1 MGPTHVFRSTYG
13 RILTGA
19 AALVALVTLVSL
31 ATSGGVEEVL
41 RYGAWPLLAVLVVWA
56 LFWYPEVQ
64 VSDGEIVLRNVLRTV
79 HVPWPTFRSVDSH
92 LALKVTTTR
101 GTFTAWAAPASSGSV
116 ARLRNPR
123 TVDPTKGMVG
133 DRLVSGANADAVAL
147 VIGERYEALR
157 SAGYLDGD
165 DHGLAPRTTW
175 HLATVAG
182 LVALTVLGVL
192 APQLG

>member
-13 RILTGA
+13 RMLTGA

-41 RYGAWPLLAVLVVWA
+41 RYGAWPLLALLVVWA

-79 HVPWPTFRSVDSH
+79 QVPWPTFRSVDAH
-92 LALKVTTTR
+92 LALKVTTTS

-123 TVDPTKGMVG
+123 TVDPARGMVG
-133 DRLVSGANADAVAL
+133 DRLVSGANADAAAL

-157 SAGYLDGD
+157 SAGHLDGH
-165 DHGLAPRTTW
+165 DHGLTPRTTW
-175 HLATVAG
+175 HVATVAG
-182 LVALTVLGVL
+182 LVVLTALGVL

>member
-79 HVPWPTFRSVDSH
+79 HVPWPTFTSVDSH
-92 LALKVTTTR
+92 LALKVTTTS

-123 TVDPTKGMVG
+123 TVDPAKGMVG

-157 SAGYLDGD
+157 AAGHLDGD
-165 DHGLAPRTTW
+165 DHGLTPRATW
-175 HLATVAG
+175 HVATLAG
-182 LVALTVLGVL
+182 LVVLTALGVL

>member
-31 ATSGGVEEVL
+31 GTSGGVEEVL
-41 RYGAWPLLAVLVVWA
+41 RYGAWPLLAVLVVWV

-79 HVPWPTFRSVDSH
+79 HVPWPTFRSVDTH
-92 LALKVTTTR
+92 LALTVTTTS
-101 GTFTAWAAPASSGSV
+101 GTYTAWAAPAGSGSV

-147 VIGERYEALR
+147 VIGQRYESLR
-157 SAGYLDGD
+157 SAGHLDGD
-165 DHGLAPRTTW
+165 DRGLTPRTTW
-175 HLATVAG
+175 HVAIIVG
-182 LVALTVLGVL
+182 IVALTTVGAL